1 MNEIKIFVIDDH
13 KIFVEG
19 ICSLLS
25 DEKRFALVGCSNS
38 GHEFL
43 TKYLDYDI
51 DVYLIDINMPELSG
65 VELTKYIIE
74 KKPSAKI
81 LALTM
86 HEEFEYVERMIKSGA
101 SGYVLKSAGLNELSV
116 AIEQVARGNKFF
128 GIEIQEMMFN
138 KLGGKNAT
146 FDSESKNHQPTLTKR
161 EIEILS
167 LIAKEYTTSQIAE
180 MLYISERTVE
190 THRKNIFSKTKAR
203 SIIGLSKFA
212 IQYGYISLDNSKAS
226 DS

>member
-1 MNEIKIFVIDDH
+1 MNQIKIFVIDDH
-13 KIFVEG
+13 KLFVEG

-25 DEKRFALVGCSNS
+25 DEKRFSLVGCVNS

-43 TKYLDYDI
+43 NKHLDDDI

-74 KKPSAKI
+74 KKPAAKI

-116 AIEQVARGNKFF
+116 AIEQVARGHKFF

-138 KLGGKNAT
+138 KLGGKPEI
-146 FDSESKNHQPTLTKR
+146 FDNEVKDQQPLLTKR

-167 LIAKEYTTSQIAE
+167 LIAREYTTSQIAD
-180 MLYISERTVE
+180 MLFISERTVE

-203 SIIGLSKFA
+203 SIIGLSKYA
-212 IQYGYISLDNSKAS
+212 IQNGYISLDNSKA
-226 DS
+226 DEN